1 MYYIIY
7 KTTNLIND
15 KVYIGYHSTED
26 INDSY
31 LGSGKLLKQAI
42 KKYGENNFKRD
53 ILYVFPTKEEAL
65 LKESE
70 IVNEAFIYSESNYNI
85 KLGGEGGW
93 DHTYNDPEI
102 SKRRKEGVALAFAEG
117 RSTGWQLSKE
127 QRNEI
132 GRSSFKGKKHTKE
145 TLKKIS
151 EAGKTNPEVEK
162 NRIESYHAEPKTWG
176 WKTRLSQK
184 WGIKA
189 SKVAPWLKSRGL
201 I

>member
-15 KVYIGYHSTED
+15 KIYVGYHSTD
-26 INDSY
+26 NLDDSY
-31 LGSGKLLKQAI
+31 LGSGKILKQSI
-42 KKYGENNFKRD
+42 EKNGVDNFKRE
-53 ILYVFPTKEEAL
+53 ILYVFPSKQEAL
-65 LKESE
+65 QKEKE
-70 IVNEAFIYSESNYNI
+70 LVTEDFVQREDTYNM
-85 KLGGEGGW
+85 KVGGEGGW

-117 RSTGWQLSKE
+117 RSTGWKLSKE
-127 QRNEI
+127 QRSEI
-132 GRSSFKGKKHTKE
+132 GRSAFKGKKHTKE

>member
-15 KVYIGYHSTED
+15 KIYVGYHSTED

-65 LKESE
+65 LKEGE
-70 IVNEAFIYSESNYNI
+70 IVNEAFIYSKSNYNI

-93 DHTYNDPEI
+93 DHTYNDPTI
-102 SKRRKEGVALAFAEG
+102 KQKRLDGIKRAVKEG
-117 RSTGWQLSKE
+117 RISTWNKHDTFG
-127 QRNEI
+127 
-132 GRSSFKGKKHTKE
+132 FKGKKHTKE
-145 TLKKIS
+145 NLKKIS

>member
-15 KVYIGYHSTED
+15 KIYVGYHSTED

-65 LKESE
+65 LKEGE
-70 IVNEAFIYSESNYNI
+70 IVNEAFIYSKSNYNI

-93 DHTYNDPEI
+93 DHTYNDPTI
-102 SKRRKEGVALAFAEG
+102 KQKRLDGIKRAVKEG
-117 RSTGWQLSKE
+117 RISTWNKHDTFG
-127 QRNEI
+127 
-132 GRSSFKGKKHTKE
+132 FKGKKHTKE

-201 I
+201 H

>member
-1 MYYIIY
+1 MYYTIY

-15 KVYIGYHSTED
+15 KIYVGYHSTED

-93 DHTYNDPEI
+93 DHTWNSE
-102 SKRRKEGVALAFAEG
+102 KRFEAIRKSFKEG
-117 RSTGWQLSKE
+117 RSIGWNLTDE
-127 QRNEI
+127 QRSKI
-132 GRSSFKGKKHTKE
+132 GKSSFKGKKHSAE
-145 TLKKIS
+145 SRKKIADS
-151 EAGKTNPEVEK
+151 QRLAPELVEQ
-162 NRIESYHAEPKTWG
+162 RIEDYNNIEKKYGYIS
-176 WKTRLSQK
+176 RLAKQWQISHT
-184 WGIKA
+184 
-189 SKVAPWLKSRGL
+189 SVRRFLKQNQL
-201 I
+201 V